1 MYGRRL
7 FYLFLLHFLQLPC
20 EISLIV
26 ETTLSL
32 KQLFHGLHYD
42 MRSNCFSCVGICA
55 CICICIE
62 VVHINFAF
70 VYFCIGMKL
79 VNQTNLFAIYLVVSK

>member
-1 MYGRRL
+1 MFL
-7 FYLFLLHFLQLPC
+7 FHFLQLPC

-42 MRSNCFSCVGICA
+42 MQSNCFSCVGICA
-55 CICICIE
+55 YICICIE

-70 VYFCIGMKL
+70 VYLCIGMKL

>member
-1 MYGRRL
+1 M
-7 FYLFLLHFLQLPC
+7 FLLHFLQLPC

-32 KQLFHGLHYD
+32 KQLFHG
-42 MRSNCFSCVGICA
+42 FICA

-70 VYFCIGMKL
+70 VYLCIGMKL